1 MLGLIS
7 NVCLVH
13 EWRVEGYPCLEVIT
27 LKLYPHIIMVIIKSI
42 ILKACYVP
50 WPFYLPFSNNSI
62 VIVFLVY
69 REVNQDTE
77 KW

>member
-27 LKLYPHIIMVIIKSI
+27 LELYPHIIMVIIKSI
-42 ILKACYVP
+42 LLKSLLRTLAILSPV
-50 WPFYLPFSNNSI
+50 L
-62 VIVFLVY
+62 
-69 REVNQDTE
+69 
-77 KW
+77 